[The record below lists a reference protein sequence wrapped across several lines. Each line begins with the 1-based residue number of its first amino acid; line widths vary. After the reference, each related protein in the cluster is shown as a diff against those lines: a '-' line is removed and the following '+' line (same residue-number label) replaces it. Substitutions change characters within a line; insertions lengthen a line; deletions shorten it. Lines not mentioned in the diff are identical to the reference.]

1 MGADI
6 DALQAKL
13 RAFAAEREWGQF
25 HSPKNLAVSLSIE
38 AAEVL
43 EHFQWLT
50 DVQSRDFPEAARAAV
65 ATELA
70 DVLIYLIQLA
80 DHLQID
86 LVASAHAK
94 IEQNARKYP
103 VDLARGVATKYTDL

>member
-1 MGADI
+1 MDADI
-6 DALQAKL
+6 DALQARL
-13 RAFAAEREWGQF
+13 RTFAAERDWGRF
-25 HSPKNLAVSLSIE
+25 HSPKNLAASLAIE
-38 AAEVL
+38 SAEVL

-50 DVQSRDFPEAARAAV
+50 DEQSGDLPGPARSAV

-70 DVLIYLIQLA
+70 DVLIYLVQLA
-80 DHLQID
+80 DRLQVD

-103 VDLARGVATKYTDL
+103 VERARGVATKYTDL